1 MSILF
6 RTRPPY
12 PHVTSKFGVVVS
24 SRAVPWLVRSWICV
38 VVLGSLLPHSE
49 KVLLH
54 ASEDDYKQLNN
65 AAHMKHRF
73 IHFCAFGSSFL
84 MLGLLATSRK
94 EELEAAAEVI
104 AVDCIV
110 ELVQYFVYSHGQLF
124 EWWDVR
130 DDTIGVAAAFILV
143 QMAHRVKFGIGSGQ

>member
-1 MSILF
+1 
-6 RTRPPY
+6 
-12 PHVTSKFGVVVS
+12 
-24 SRAVPWLVRSWICV
+24 
-38 VVLGSLLPHSE
+38 
-49 KVLLH
+49 
-54 ASEDDYKQLNN
+54 
-65 AAHMKHRF
+65 
-73 IHFCAFGSSFL
+73 

-104 AVDCIV
+104 AVGCIV